1 MARST
6 YSGARCPGP
15 PSRLQQVSVNERR
28 VRRPVNVRRPTHRA
42 CLLRRIVRHTVPHL
56 VPSLDRGGAV
66 WCGPLRAACFSLRS
80 PPTPPA
86 SVVSAH
92 PLPICPFLPV
102 MLLHILPT
110 PRAPSPSIRR
120 SRRLLLSFYLA
131 LPFSGVPHATHSPPR
146 HATRFER
153 RLCRLLSEPL
163 LPDAASA
170 RSS

>member
-80 PPTPPA
+80 PPTLPA

-92 PLPICPFLPV
+92 PLPICPVLPV
-102 MLLHILPT
+102 MLPHILPS
-110 PRAPSPSIRR
+110 PRRPSSSICRSPSLA
-120 SRRLLLSFYLA
+120 LLLRSSCFFWGPA
-131 LPFSGVPHATHSPPR
+131 RHKQHTTAR
-146 HATRFER
+146 HAFRDTR
-153 RLCRLLSEPL
+153 
-163 LPDAASA
+163 LPPAIRAAPAGCSI
-170 RSS
+170 RTV